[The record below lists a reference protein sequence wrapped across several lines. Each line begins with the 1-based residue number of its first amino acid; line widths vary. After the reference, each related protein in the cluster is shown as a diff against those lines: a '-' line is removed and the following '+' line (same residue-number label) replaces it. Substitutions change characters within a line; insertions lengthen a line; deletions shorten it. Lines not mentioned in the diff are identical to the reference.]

1 MSDCIG
7 CIQSLTQQKTNDEK
21 IIHIAREKADRYSTV
36 ISLYR
41 DAEGNLCVVPDD
53 GQQYPVIMQ
62 ITPKA

>member
-7 CIQSLTQQKTNDEK
+7 CVQSLTQQKLNDEK
-21 IIHIAREKADRYSTV
+21 IIHIAREKAEKYSAV

-41 DAEGNLCVVPDD
+41 DAEGNLCIVPDD